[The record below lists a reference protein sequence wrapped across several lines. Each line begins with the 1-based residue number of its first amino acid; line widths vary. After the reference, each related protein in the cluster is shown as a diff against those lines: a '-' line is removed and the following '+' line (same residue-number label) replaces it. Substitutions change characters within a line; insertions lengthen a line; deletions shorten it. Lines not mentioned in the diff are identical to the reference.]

1 MWHSVSY
8 WVRWVDNCNYFHNS
22 WNIYYVTQCQLTG
35 KMVWQFQHFCGILQ
49 YSFTFMLYTFLTAAL
64 SLWLCLFCCGHC
76 SLFCGGFAVAL
87 FPGVVFCGRCFRV
100 ILGAAGMCLLTVR
113 AKRALACR
121 KQMAGPKGPPVPA
134 SERSEPP
141 SVPSTIPQLGEAQLL
156 SAKRAI
162 GAEGPDCDFWRQCA
176 ARNESTDFDQ
186 KDAHHLWE
194 FAVRGKNSKNEY
206 FKIRLKIPW
215 NPLFWKSFKNIFD
228 LFKIVSECSQSI
240 RLITRDVF

>member
-87 FPGVVFCGRCFRV
+87 FPGVVFCGRCFRG
-100 ILGAAGMCLLTVR
+100 ILCAAGMCLLTVR

-121 KQMAGPKGPPVPA
+121 KQMAGPKGPPVRPA
-134 SERSEPP
+134 SEASP
-141 SVPSTIPQLGEAQLL
+141 SVPSTIPTAGRSPAVIGKKSNRGRRPRLRFLTTMRG
-156 SAKRAI
+156 AKQIHR
-162 GAEGPDCDFWRQCA
+162 FWPKRCA
-176 ARNESTDFDQ
+176 PLVGVCGSREKLQ
-186 KDAHHLWE
+186 KRI
-194 FAVRGKNSKNEY
+194 FQNTSKNTVKPT
-206 FKIRLKIPW
+206 FLKKFQKH
-215 NPLFWKSFKNIFD
+215 FWSF
-228 LFKIVSECSQSI
+228 
-240 RLITRDVF
+240 